1 MRWHETFNQSGF
13 SRFINSSSGRF
24 FRLIAGAGFLVVG
37 YLFRDNPIGVLAMVW
52 SIIPLSA
59 AALDICYISAI
70 LGGPLSGAKI
80 RDAQS
85 PWLYSAVR
93 KYR

>member
-1 MRWHETFNQSGF
+1 MSIAEKFNRSGF

-24 FRLIAGAGFLVVG
+24 FRLVAGAGFLVVG
-37 YLFRDNPIGVLAMVW
+37 YLFRDNPLGVIAMVW

-59 AALDICYISAI
+59 AAFDICYVSAI

-80 RDAQS
+80 REGQ
-85 PWLYSAVR
+85 R
-93 KYR
+93 

>member
-1 MRWHETFNQSGF
+1 MSIAEKFNRSGF

-24 FRLIAGAGFLVVG
+24 FRLVAGAGFLVVG
-37 YLFRDNPIGVLAMVW
+37 YLFRDTPLGVIAMVW

-59 AALDICYISAI
+59 AAFDICYVSAI

-80 RDAQS
+80 RDAQ
-85 PWLYSAVR
+85 R
-93 KYR
+93 Q